1 MEKKENS
8 IKLLLKWA
16 GKDKRYLFLAV
27 FCSFI
32 SGLCTMLPY
41 YGIYRLLNA
50 IYSNECTKAVILQ
63 NSVLITVAVIVR
75 FTLFGCSGA
84 LSHKGAYN
92 TLYKVRCM
100 IVDHMAKVPLGM
112 LSEHNTGTIKT
123 VLNEDIEKLELF
135 LAHHLPEFI
144 YYICGQIAVFI
155 YLCTV
160 NVPLAFITLIPFVLA
175 LFVMGVMFSGMGKMM
190 GEANQSLINLN
201 AAIIE
206 YISGMRQIKA
216 YNMGSS
222 SFRKY
227 RSAIEDENKIWNQI
241 SKKMGPP
248 YAAYVVITECGMLLM
263 VPIGGYF
270 FLKGSIVT
278 STFLLFVFIGSLY
291 LTELRPLQELGSK
304 FAQVLQAV
312 TKTKEILDIPVF
324 EGEKEIPQNHEICL
338 KNVSFAY
345 PSNKKEKVLENCNLT
360 IHNGEKIAL
369 VGKSGAGKSTIV
381 ELIARFYDVEEG
393 SITIGGVDVKELNYE
408 QLLKK
413 TSIVFQKTFLT
424 RGTVLENIRMG
435 LDATLEEVREA
446 AKKAQIDTFI
456 MSLPE
461 GYNTKVGNYETR
473 FSGGEKQ
480 RIAIARAILKNAPIL
495 ILDEATSAAD
505 PENQVEID
513 KAIKNLCEGKTV
525 IIVAHRLSA
534 LKICDRI
541 AVVENHTVTDRG
553 THEEVLTKNE
563 YYKRAW
569 ESYEKA
575 RNMTYQIE
583 GGMNCE

>member
-1 MEKKENS
+1 
-8 IKLLLKWA
+8 
-16 GKDKRYLFLAV
+16 
-27 FCSFI
+27 
-32 SGLCTMLPY
+32 MLPY

-144 YYICGQIAVFI
+144 YYICGPIAVFI

-263 VPIGGYF
+263 VPVGGYF

-435 LDATLEEVREA
+435 LDAALEEVREA

>member
-1 MEKKENS
+1 
-8 IKLLLKWA
+8 
-16 GKDKRYLFLAV
+16 
-27 FCSFI
+27 
-32 SGLCTMLPY
+32 MLPY

-135 LAHHLPEFI
+135 LAHYLPEFI
-144 YYICGQIAVFI
+144 YYICGPIAVFI

>member
-1 MEKKENS
+1 
-8 IKLLLKWA
+8 
-16 GKDKRYLFLAV
+16 
-27 FCSFI
+27 
-32 SGLCTMLPY
+32 MLPY
-41 YGIYRLLNA
+41 YGIFRLLNA

-144 YYICGQIAVFI
+144 YYICGPIAVFI

-175 LFVMGVMFSGMGKMM
+175 LFVMGGMFSGMGKMM

-446 AKKAQIDTFI
+446 AQKAQIDTFI

>member
-1 MEKKENS
+1 
-8 IKLLLKWA
+8 
-16 GKDKRYLFLAV
+16 
-27 FCSFI
+27 
-32 SGLCTMLPY
+32 
-41 YGIYRLLNA
+41 
-50 IYSNECTKAVILQ
+50 
-63 NSVLITVAVIVR
+63 
-75 FTLFGCSGA
+75 
-84 LSHKGAYN
+84 
-92 TLYKVRCM
+92 
-100 IVDHMAKVPLGM
+100 
-112 LSEHNTGTIKT
+112 
-123 VLNEDIEKLELF
+123 
-135 LAHHLPEFI
+135 
-144 YYICGQIAVFI
+144 
-155 YLCTV
+155 
-160 NVPLAFITLIPFVLA
+160 
-175 LFVMGVMFSGMGKMM
+175 MGKMM

-413 TSIVFQKTFLT
+413 TSIVFQKTFFT

>member
-1 MEKKENS
+1 
-8 IKLLLKWA
+8 
-16 GKDKRYLFLAV
+16 
-27 FCSFI
+27 
-32 SGLCTMLPY
+32 MLPY

-144 YYICGQIAVFI
+144 YYICGPIAVFI

-291 LTELRPLQELGSK
+291 LTELRPLQELGFK

>member
-1 MEKKENS
+1 VEKKENS

-144 YYICGQIAVFI
+144 YYICGPIAVFI

-413 TSIVFQKTFLT
+413 TSIVFQKTFFT

>member
-1 MEKKENS
+1 
-8 IKLLLKWA
+8 
-16 GKDKRYLFLAV
+16 
-27 FCSFI
+27 
-32 SGLCTMLPY
+32 MLPY

>member
-144 YYICGQIAVFI
+144 YYICGPIAVFI

-291 LTELRPLQELGSK
+291 LTELRPLQELGFK

-369 VGKSGAGKSTIV
+369 VGKSGAGKITIV